1 LDPMLSAYW
10 ADPHRPEEEKWWI
23 TKQLDRFN
31 HWFNRQGKN
40 YRKVIAWALDH
51 RAAMITIA
59 SGSFI
64 SAFVLPAKGL
74 TGLAA
79 ALVGVVIVAYAFSSE
94 RFSGIG
100 SAAAGGAGLAAALVL
115 VGSV

>member
-1 LDPMLSAYW
+1 MLSAYW
-10 ADPHRPEEEKWWI
+10 ADPHRPEHEKSRI

-31 HWFNRQGKN
+31 HWFNRQAQN

-59 SGSFI
+59 TGSFI
-64 SAFVLPAKGL
+64 SALVLPAKGL

-79 ALVGVVIVAYAFSSE
+79 AGVGIVIVAYSLSNP
-94 RFSGIG
+94 RPGLV
-100 SAAAGGAGLAAALVL
+100 GLAVVAF
-115 VGSV
+115 